1 MVVSPPCPT
10 LSGSPSL
17 GGYSLQHIH
26 KELQNSKAICAVYAC
41 SSYNLLNRITVK
53 SRGWE
58 PGLFI
63 DGWYHCKFPE
73 GTVAKFE
80 MRLNDALRTVELI

>member
-1 MVVSPPCPT
+1 MMVASPSCHMQ
-10 LSGSPSL
+10 SGSLSL
-17 GGYSLQHIH
+17 EGYSLQHIH
-26 KELQNSKAICAVYAC
+26 KELQNSKAVCVAYAH
-41 SSYNLLNRITVK
+41 NLLNRIIVK

-58 PGLFI
+58 TGLFI

-80 MRLNDALRTVELI
+80 MQLNDALRTVELI